1 MKPIASRLR
10 YVTRL
15 LLMGLAFCLFIST
28 TVVTGERIYPVSQ
41 PETEAIERVSTV
53 EGSDVSM
60 TKEPLCNGENLC
72 PSSPAKGVTE
82 ACRDVAI
89 KFKDRYT
96 VCSRAV
102 DKGCLITGL
111 TETRK

>member
-1 MKPIASRLR
+1 MKAIASRLR

-28 TVVTGERIYPVSQ
+28 AVTGERIYPVSQ
-41 PETEAIERVSTV
+41 SETEAIERLSTV
-53 EGSDVSM
+53 EGSDLSM
-60 TKEPLCNGENLC
+60 TKESLCTGENLC
-72 PSSPAKGVTE
+72 PSSPAKGVSE

-96 VCSRAV
+96 VCSRAL